1 MPEVPEF
8 TVVKAAWLNQ
18 PAETLPVDIGSLHR
32 PRAWELFSTTRSEI
46 LWSIGA
52 ALFFAS
58 VMAWR
63 FAPERN
69 RPLLYGCAGVVV
81 WAALT
86 AFRYRHS
93 IRRNPPPPDTLASTG
108 LEHYRTE
115 LLRRRDHL
123 RSAWIWHG
131 PLLLACILSASAL
144 TVRIVPRRIWDAL
157 PFVLLL
163 AAWAAIGIKRR
174 LKQAAALQREIDEI
188 TRNNEP

>member
-18 PAETLPVDIGSLHR
+18 PETLPVDIGSLHR